1 MLDLNKTEY
10 TRRSFL
16 KMAATSAVLAA
27 GFPAFLRSK
36 PSIPRRVIVLGID
49 GMDPRLVQRFIREG
63 FMPNCKRLTEINGL
77 KCLQTSSP
85 PQSPVAWA
93 SFISG
98 SNPGVHGIFDFIHR
112 NPSTLAP
119 FCSMG
124 LIEPPP
130 HKLTVGSY
138 ILPVSSPKMQNF
150 RQGKTL
156 WVELEKHGVNCTALR
171 VPVNIPPTPSKAK
184 TLSGMGTPDLHG
196 GHGFFTLFTDSPN
209 ETARDVA
216 GGRIE
221 RVASDGKQ
229 IVCHVP
235 GIQNPFRS
243 EGHKS
248 SLTIY
253 VEPDLAN
260 CAARIKIQN
269 NEVKLKEGEWS
280 SWLQVTLPFLPY
292 VAEASAICRLYLKSA
307 SNPFSLYLSPLNIN
321 PAKPAIP
328 ISTPAN
334 YAPALARDIGLFH
347 TQGLPEETR
356 ALSASAFTDDDY
368 RHQAIDVLREQQR
381 LFASEFHRF
390 NDGFFFFHFSS
401 LDANSHMFWRAFD
414 QTHPVYSA
422 SLAKRHGDFI
432 PWLYKQM
439 DNLIGTLPIEDSS
452 RTLILVMSDHGFAPF
467 GKQFHLNAWLRDQGY
482 LACSQNSS
490 SKELSIFNDC
500 DWKNTRAYGIGMN
513 ALYINIKGREP
524 YGTVLSG
531 QAAEQLKEELKSRLL
546 NTHDPI
552 TGEPIFKSVYK
563 ASELYSGPCAGQAPD
578 LVLGY
583 APPFRISWESVLGG
597 IGSVSIS
604 PNTDPWSGDHTV
616 EADCVPGI
624 LLSNQ
629 SLGLEK
635 PAITDLAPFI
645 ASAFN
650 VPWKSS

>member
-1 MLDLNKTEY
+1 MLDLNRKQC

-16 KMAATSAVLAA
+16 KLAATGAVLAT
-27 GFPAFLRSK
+27 GFPAFLRPK
-36 PSIPRRVIVLGID
+36 TSIPRRVIVLGID
-49 GMDPRLVQRFIREG
+49 GMDPKLVSRFIREG
-63 FMPNCKRLTEINGL
+63 FMPNCRRLTETNGL
-77 KCLQTSSP
+77 KCLQTSRP
-85 PQSPVAWA
+85 AQSPVAWS

-98 SNPGVHGIFDFIHR
+98 ANPGVHGIFDFIHR
-112 NPSTLAP
+112 NSSTLEP
-119 FCSMG
+119 FCSMAS
-124 LIEPPP
+124 IQSPAR
-130 HKLTVGSY
+130 KVSIGSY
-138 ILPVSSPKMQNF
+138 IIPLSSPNMRNF

-156 WVELEKHGVNCTALR
+156 WVELEKQGVNCTALR
-171 VPVNIPPTPSKAK
+171 VPVNTPPTPTSAK

-196 GHGFFTLFTDSPN
+196 SHGFFTLFTDDPN
-209 ETARDVA
+209 EIGRDVA

-221 RVASDGKQ
+221 RVSGGKP
-229 IVCHVP
+229 IICPVP

-248 SLTIY
+248 SLAIY

-260 CAARIKIQN
+260 RAASIKIQN

-280 SWLQVTLPFLPY
+280 NWLQVTLPFLPY
-292 VAEASAICRLYLKSA
+292 VAEASAICRFYLKSA
-307 SNPFSLYLSPLNIN
+307 RNPFSLYLSPLNIN

-328 ISTPAN
+328 ISTPSN
-334 YAPALARDIGLFH
+334 YAPALARDVGLFY

-356 ALSASAFTDDDY
+356 ALSAGALSDDDY

-381 LFASEFHRF
+381 LFMSEYHRF
-390 NDGFFFFHFSS
+390 YDGFFFFHFSS

-414 QTHPVYSA
+414 QTHPAYSA
-422 SLAKRHGDFI
+422 ALAKRHGDFI

-439 DNLIGTLPIEDSS
+439 DNLIGTLPIEDPS

-482 LACSQNSS
+482 LGSQSS
-490 SKELSIFNDC
+490 SDKELSIFSDC

-513 ALYINIKGREP
+513 ALYLNIKGREP

-531 QAAEQLKEELKSRLL
+531 SVEQLKEELKSRLL
-546 NTHDPI
+546 NTHDPL
-552 TGEPIFKSVYK
+552 TGEPVFKSVYK
-563 ASELYSGPCAGQAPD
+563 ASDLYSGPCAAQAPD
-578 LVLGY
+578 LILGY

-597 IGSVSIS
+597 IGAVPVS

-624 LLSNQ
+624 LLANQ
-629 SLGLEK
+629 ALGLEK

-645 ASAFN
+645 ASTFGLPAATI
-650 VPWKSS
+650 

>member
-1 MLDLNKTEY
+1 MIDANKY
-10 TRRSFL
+10 TRRDFL
-16 KMAATSAVLAA
+16 KLAATSAVLAT

-36 PSIPRRVIVLGID
+36 PAIPRRVVILGID
-49 GMDPRLVQRFIREG
+49 GMDPKLVQRFIREG
-63 FMPNCKRLTEINGL
+63 FMPNCRRLTEINGL

-85 PQSPVAWA
+85 PQSPVAW
-93 SFISG
+93 SGFISG
-98 SNPGVHGIFDFIHR
+98 ANPGVHGIFDFIHR

-156 WVELEKHGVNCTALR
+156 WVELEKHGINCTALR
-171 VPVNIPPTPSKAK
+171 VPVNIPPTPTHAK
-184 TLSGMGTPDLHG
+184 TLSGMGTPDLYG
-196 GHGFFTLFTDSPN
+196 SHGFFTLFTDDTS

-221 RVASDGKQ
+221 RVTNDGKR
-229 IVCHVP
+229 IVCHAP

-248 SLTIY
+248 SLVIY
-253 VEPDLAN
+253 AEPDSSN
-260 CAARIKIQN
+260 RAARIKVQN
-269 NEVKLKEGEWS
+269 TDIKLKEGEWS
-280 SWLQVTLPFLPY
+280 NWIQVTLSFLPY
-292 VAEASAICRLYLKSA
+292 IAEASAICRFYLKSA
-307 SNPFSLYLSPLNIN
+307 RNPFSLYLSPLNIDPAN
-321 PAKPAIP
+321 PALP
-328 ISTPAN
+328 ISTPSN
-334 YAPALARDIGLFH
+334 YAPALARDIGLFY

-356 ALSASAFTDDDY
+356 ALSAGALSDDDY
-368 RHQAIDVLREQQR
+368 RHQAVDVLREQQR
-381 LFASEFHRF
+381 LFESEYHRF

-414 QTHPVYSA
+414 QTHTAYSPA
-422 SLAKRHGDFI
+422 LAKRHGDFI

-439 DNLIGTLPIEDSS
+439 DRLIGTLPIEDSS
-452 RTLILVMSDHGFAPF
+452 RTLILIMSDHGFAPF
-467 GKQFHLNAWLRDQGY
+467 SRQFHLNAWLRDQGY
-482 LACSQNSS
+482 LMCGQSS
-490 SKELSIFNDC
+490 PDTQRSIFNDC

-513 ALYINIKGREP
+513 ALYLNIKGREP
-524 YGTVLSG
+524 YGIVPSG
-531 QAAEQLKEELKSRLL
+531 SAAEQFKEELKSRLL
-546 NTHDPI
+546 NTPDPM
-552 TGEPIFKSVYK
+552 TGEPVFKSVYK
-563 ASELYSGPCAGQAPD
+563 ASELYAGPCAGQAPD

-597 IGSVSIS
+597 INAVSFS

-624 LLSNQ
+624 LLANR
-629 SLGLEK
+629 SLGLEN

-645 ASAFN
+645 ASTFD
-650 VPWKSS
+650 VPATFG